1 MNLHINLTI
10 NFNTTHTRLEEQKEN
25 KPRHNVFDW
34 KTQELIAALQKEV
47 DRIAAETKDLS
58 KTVMLIR
65 ASKSLKVPIVVRS
78 IEQLIKYPKSYKYSD
93 NKNRRTLSENE
104 RHDIAS
110 LIMGGVRENVVSVL
124 VETSCSSIH
133 TAVISER
140 MKSITKKDVEMV
152 REKYKDL
159 LMLYSVYDTVIYNK
173 NNLRRIKPRQALSLE
188 TTFSKTRRFSYTPD
202 QVQRFVDV
210 YESLPVS
217 DTATLKSDMKEV
229 MRLCNVSMCAPS
241 MKRLLFA
248 HAHVKGYEHIP
259 VPDVKNFIITPAS
272 ENVNVQLVEEIRYL
286 RDTKLW
292 SVAKIS
298 RILGLD
304 RAYVQTIYYAI
315 VRPDIKVSSE
325 MKRIFDKR
333 YKGVK

>member
-10 NFNTTHTRLEEQKEN
+10 SFNTTHTRLEEPKEN
-25 KPRHNVFDW
+25 KTRYNAFDW

-47 DRIAAETKDLS
+47 DRIAAETKGLS
-58 KTVMLIR
+58 RTVMLIR
-65 ASKSLKVPIVVRS
+65 ASKSLKVPIVIRS
-78 IEQLIKYPKSYKYSD
+78 LEHLIKYPKSYKYSD
-93 NKNRRTLSENE
+93 KNRRTLSENE

-124 VETSCSSIH
+124 VEASSGSIH
-133 TAVISER
+133 AAAVAEC

-173 NNLRRIKPRQALSLE
+173 NNMRRIKPKHALSLE
-188 TTFSKTRRFSYTPD
+188 TTFSQARSFSYTPD

-217 DTATLKSDMKEV
+217 DTATLKSDMREV
-229 MRLCNVSMCAPS
+229 IRLCNASICAASMQ
-241 MKRLLFA
+241 RLLFA

-259 VPDVKNFIITPAS
+259 VPDVKNFIITSAS

-292 SVAKIS
+292 SIAKVS

-304 RAYVQTIYYAI
+304 RTYVQTIYYAI
-315 VRPDIKVSSE
+315 VRPDIKVSPE
-325 MKRIFDKR
+325 MREVFDER
-333 YKGVK
+333 YAKVK